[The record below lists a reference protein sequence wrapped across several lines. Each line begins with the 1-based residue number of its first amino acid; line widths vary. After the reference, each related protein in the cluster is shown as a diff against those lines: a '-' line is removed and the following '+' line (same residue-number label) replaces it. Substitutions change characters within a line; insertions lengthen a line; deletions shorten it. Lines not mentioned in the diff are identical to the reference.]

1 MPSHNKEIFVRKTL
15 YVPFNVTCENQSQHL
30 SHTYSPSTLL
40 LPHPD
45 ATPLQGDF
53 VWNCLYVPVDVAHGT
68 CTWHMRIDRNAS
80 LTHFFFYQ
88 LLPQMRIYQNMQA
101 DRDFL
106 SSGENESC
114 RIWMSHVACEWVM
127 SHVNESCRMWM
138 SHVVYEW
145 VIKYVNMWIWNM
157 SNWVRHVTEATVTF
171 SLQVRMSNFSCE
183 RVMSHSIHFT
193 YEWVVPHG
201 ENMSC
206 HTWMIHI
213 TYEWVVSHMN
223 EFVTYEYVMSQINES
238 CHTYE

>member
-114 RIWMSHVACEWVM
+114 RMWMSHVACEWVM
-127 SHVNESCRMWM
+127 SYMNESSSMSICEFKICQIEWDMSRRRSWHSLFRWKWVIFHVNESCLIVFISRMNESCLM
-138 SHVVYEW
+138 VK
-145 VIKYVNMWIWNM
+145 IC
-157 SNWVRHVTEATVTF
+157 HVT
-171 SLQVRMSNFSCE
+171 
-183 RVMSHSIHFT
+183 H
-193 YEWVVPHG
+193 EWF
-201 ENMSC
+201 
-206 HTWMIHI
+206 I
-213 TYEWVVSHMN
+213 SHMN
-223 EFVTYEYVMSQINES
+223 ES
-238 CHTYE
+238 CHIWMSLSHMNTSCHK